1 MKRMKMTYL
10 LATILAFSSC
20 KKAANKEAT
29 EQEWMVSAFV
39 GAGGPSY
46 NDGIGEAAAFNRAY
60 SMTTD
65 ANGNIFVADRLN
77 LRIRKVSKDGVVT
90 TFAGDGNEG
99 FVNGPGATARFG
111 YNNQIT
117 CDAQNNLYLTD
128 PSNSCIRKITPDG
141 VFSTFTTDV
150 QIENFADIAVDP
162 SNNIYYIDKRG
173 IGKVTPNG
181 TASII
186 VQNGSSNIIGP
197 IATASIP
204 NPTSLCADNKGNV
217 YVASYRSANV
227 VIFKIAD
234 GIVSVAAGAFDADE
248 GYQLGLGSIARLRTV
263 KNMTADKSGNVYIV
277 DNNHV
282 VTKITPD
289 GFVRLVA
296 GANYAGIGVQP
307 FVPGPAFEAV
317 FGDICDVAV
326 DPNGIIYALE
336 DIGSNSIR
344 KIFLVD
350 ISSPPSQSEIE
361 KANWNKPTGWK

>member
-1 MKRMKMTYL
+1 MKRMKIIYL

-39 GAGGPSY
+39 GAGGPGY
-46 NDGIGEAAAFNRAY
+46 KDGVGEGAAFNRAN

-65 ANGNIFVADRLN
+65 ANGNIFVVDRVN

-90 TFAGDGNEG
+90 SFAGDGNEG

-204 NPTSLCADNKGNV
+204 NPTSLCVDKNGNV
-217 YVASYRSANV
+217 YVASYRNSNV
-227 VIFKIAD
+227 VIFKIGTD
-234 GIVSVAAGAFDADE
+234 GIVSVCAGSFDGEE
-248 GYQLGLGSIARLRTV
+248 GYQLGLASIAKFLTV
-263 KNMTADKSGNVYIV
+263 KNMTADKSGNVYLV

-282 VTKITPD
+282 ITKITPD

-296 GANYAGIGVQP
+296 GVHYAGIGVQS

-317 FGDICDVAV
+317 FGDIYDVAV

-344 KIFLVD
+344 KISLVD
-350 ISSPPSQSEIE
+350 TSSPSQSEIE